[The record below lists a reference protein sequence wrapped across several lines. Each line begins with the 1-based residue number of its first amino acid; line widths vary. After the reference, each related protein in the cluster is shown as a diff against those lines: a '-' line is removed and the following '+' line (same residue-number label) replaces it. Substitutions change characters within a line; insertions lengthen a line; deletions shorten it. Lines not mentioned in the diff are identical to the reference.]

1 MDKFKIGDIIDYGFM
16 KGLKVVN
23 ITNKYYS
30 LQDKSGN
37 IEEKFKYL
45 VNEHGI
51 LVQSKAIGTKT
62 SILYCPKLKNENQ
75 YVDEKYNPTDDIFEA
90 IGWKTKEQCQKD
102 IQDFDEPEDYTIVK
116 KITTV
121 TIEQL

>member
-1 MDKFKIGDIIDYGFM
+1 MDKFKIGDILDYGFM

-23 ITNKYYS
+23 VTNKYYS

-37 IEEKFKYL
+37 VEEKFKYL

-51 LVQSKAIGTKT
+51 LVQSKTIETKT
-62 SILYCPKLKNENQ
+62 SILYCPKLKNKNQ
-75 YVDEKYNPTDDIFEA
+75 FVDEKYNPTDDIFEA
-90 IGWKTKEQCQKD
+90 IGWKTKEQCSKD
-102 IQDFDEPEDYTIVK
+102 IQEFDTPEDYIIVK

-121 TIEQL
+121 NIEQL

>member
-1 MDKFKIGDIIDYGFM
+1 MDKFKIGDIINYGFM

-37 IEEKFKYL
+37 IEEKYKYL
-45 VNEHGI
+45 VETHGI
-51 LVQSKAIGTKT
+51 LVESKTISTKT
-62 SILYCPKLKNENQ
+62 SILYCPKLKTKNQ
-75 YVDEKYNPTDDIFEA
+75 YVDEKYNPTEDIFEA
-90 IGWKTKEQCQKD
+90 IGWKTEDQCSKD
-102 IQDFDEPEDYTIVK
+102 IQCFDTPEDYTIIK

-121 TIEQL
+121 TMEKL